1 MTLKQM
7 EVLVLLGQ
15 LKSYTHT
22 AHQLGI
28 SQSAV
33 SHAIKLLEKELGID
47 IFHRINNELHL
58 TRFGEQLFRKAQ
70 AMLNLSQSVEED
82 ALYWKDKKS
91 GIVRLGSF
99 GPSATIHLL
108 PRFLAEFE
116 ALYPNIDIHI
126 YEGRDREVLQWLDTH
141 RIDFGFVVLP
151 KPDYCTKEVLSDHL
165 VAVMSASHPLS
176 DLHII
181 TLNDL
186 ATYPFILTQ
195 AGSSEL
201 VENLFQQQGL
211 SLKPQY
217 SCTQLISTLDILTRS
232 ESVSILAQSA
242 IPAQLLKEFG
252 LVVRHISNVETQRKV
267 GIAFKDRS
275 LLSPAAQT
283 FWAFIN
289 NAKTF

>member
-1 MTLKQM
+1 VTLKQM

-15 LKSYTHT
+15 LRNYTLT
-22 AHQLGI
+22 AQRLG
-28 SQSAV
+28 STQSAV
-33 SHAIKLLEKELGID
+33 SHTIKLLEKETGIT
-47 IFHRINNELHL
+47 IFYRVNNELRF
-58 TRFGEQLFRKAQ
+58 TEFGERLHCKAETI
-70 AMLNLSQSVEED
+70 LNLTHSIKED
-82 ALYWKDKKS
+82 AHFWRDKKS

-99 GPSATIHLL
+99 GPSTTIHLL
-108 PRFLAEFE
+108 PKYLETFNTRF
-116 ALYPNIDIHI
+116 PNIEIQI
-126 YEGRDREVLQWLDTH
+126 FEGRDREVLHWLDTH
-141 RIDFGFVVLP
+141 IIDFGFVVLP
-151 KPDYCTKEVLSDHL
+151 KPNLETLEVLTDHL
-165 VAVMSASHPLS
+165 VAVMSTHHPLS
-176 DLHII
+176 VHNKL
-181 TLNDL
+181 TLNDISKF
-186 ATYPFILTQ
+186 PFILTQ

-289 NAKTF
+289 SAKTF